1 MTGAGEDRATLEARN
16 AAIKEQVSG
25 LLDKFHQQTAILE
38 QAQEA
43 ASSTT
48 ATVTSEDGSVTIT
61 VDASGAMTSL
71 DFATKNFQRTD
82 PQKLSQTVIET
93 LHTAST
99 QVKKQMADLVAP
111 ATEDLPDLPDL
122 IEGAPSLKGLMPEIP
137 DFTEQPAPGSPSPRR
152 IRRRPVS
159 PDAARSMTIPTTTCP
174 APGSWEDKVDDRRSD
189 GAGPRSRRCGEVRR
203 CG

>member
-93 LHTAST
+93 LHAASA

-137 DFTEQPAPGSPSPRR
+137 DFTEQPAPAQAPQAPAPQAPASSGQP
-152 IRRRPVS
+152 RRRPVDDD
-159 PDAARSMTIPTTTCP
+159 PDDDL
-174 APGSWEDKVDDRRSD
+174 PGTWLVGGQGR
-189 GAGPRSRRCGEVRR
+189 
-203 CG
+203 